1 MVPLSVILLT
11 PVPVSVQ
18 VPLAIVVVPLQVEAA
33 VIALVGVAPR
43 GAVQPEARLN
53 ALPWSLVMTTL
64 LKGEPVQV
72 KVVVW
77 PLSVSSKIIVPLLW
91 VKAPPVMLKSRFIF
105 ILPPGAVNAP
115 PERVNPEALVSIW
128 LVTSP
133 PTKVPLA
140 WV

>member
-43 GAVQPEARLN
+43 CAVQPEARLN

-77 PLSVSSKIIVPLLW
+77 PLSVSVKVTSLPLGQVPVAIFKSLPKDMAVPL
-91 VKAPPVMLKSRFIF
+91 S
-105 ILPPGAVNAP
+105 
-115 PERVNPEALVSIW
+115 
-128 LVTSP
+128 
-133 PTKVPLA
+133 
-140 WV
+140 